1 MKEGSREQLLR
12 EMREAKLKR
21 NSPNPFEDAAR
32 GRDPAPKVSS
42 GSPANPDQDVARQ
55 HEHRTEK
62 SSGRKSS
69 GNQSAPLET
78 KSKRGR
84 PPKPETEN
92 VSRATLWRRRKAEEK
107 AK

>member
-32 GRDPAPKVSS
+32 GRDPAPTSARGRPDGDQAKGPVSVTTEAAAV
-42 GSPANPDQDVARQ
+42 GKPQGPATA
-55 HEHRTEK
+55 
-62 SSGRKSS
+62 
-69 GNQSAPLET
+69 T